1 MEKVTCKMDWLRSL
15 NCGESKTGQ
24 FETPKECHSL
34 STLIARYNVEEGRYK
49 GVKISAVYNKAD
61 SQVTITAKKVNIHK

>member
-1 MEKVTCKMDWLRSL
+1 MEKVICKMDWLRSL
-15 NCGESKTGQ
+15 KCGESKTGQ

-49 GVKISAVYNKAD
+49 GVKISAVYNKPV
-61 SQVTITAKKVNIHK
+61 SQVTITANKVKVFK